1 MAKRILAP
9 IDAREHSERVIPIV
23 AAMAREMGSTVRLLR
38 VFPVPERV
46 VDEYGRTVAYVD
58 QEMERLTAR
67 GLTICIRPKPPWKVC
82 RWRRSC
88 ALARRLT
95 RSCWRPR
102 PSAPTSSP

>member
-46 VDEYGRTVAYVD
+46 VDDLMRRPPAMGVSAQQFTWRSGRP
-58 QEMERLTAR
+58 
-67 GLTICIRPKPPWKVC
+67 G
-82 RWRRSC
+82 
-88 ALARRLT
+88 
-95 RSCWRPR
+95 
-102 PSAPTSSP
+102 